1 MAALTNLIERTES
14 IVPVGTINPGQASS
28 AGSGPVT
35 VPVYQVQSFAPDVE
49 AGQLQKLYG
58 TSAMPMFEFA
68 RRVQSGESTFDP
80 SKQFDRE
87 AADVIGSLSD
97 EELLAQGIQPD
108 IKDFLI
114 PTASMATGA
123 VLGTAGKMASAL
135 PGGGTSSEFLGQ
147 IGPAAQS
154 YIPGAGSTLSPGA
167 KALGLSAGEI
177 GVPLSEAGQLI
188 QGGAQV
194 TSAPMKFGG
203 TDYVKMNAAQVNAAQ
218 GTLAAKGTPFVGTGS
233 STIAGPKAA
242 PGMFEAGGFFDKGFT
257 GYTPSAAQ
265 IGIGFGFDLGFNLL
279 SGMKPKEAI
288 KGAAITTAGTAIGT
302 AVGGPIGGFIGGTV
316 AKIFSKGSVVCTE
329 LHEQGEISHSEYRT
343 TNYYT
348 ATMLT
353 PTLVKGYHFWGVPA
367 AEKMKKGKQIKF
379 WKFVYKQW
387 SKHAHYKLGKRKFSL
402 PGFVVAMI
410 VENVS
415 TLIGKIYE
423 ATLEKR
429 TFAHG

>member
-1 MAALTNLIERTES
+1 MAALTNLIERTDS

-97 EELLAQGIQPD
+97 EELAAQGLQPD
-108 IKDFLI
+108 ITDLLI

-123 VLGTAGKMASAL
+123 VLGTAGQMASNL
-135 PGGGTSSEFLGQ
+135 PGGGTTSEFFGQ

-154 YIPGAGSTLSPGA
+154 YVPDIGGSNITVASGVNPKIAATYGLQPGESILRAGDF
-167 KALGLSAGEI
+167 K
-177 GVPLSEAGQLI
+177 
-188 QGGAQV
+188 
-194 TSAPMKFGG
+194 
-203 TDYVKMNAAQVNAAQ
+203 
-218 GTLAAKGTPFVGTGS
+218 TLADTTGLVGTPVSGTTRGLMKVNTQALKS
-233 STIAGPKAA
+233 VQGNTGITSVAERAA
-242 PGMFEAGGFFDKGFT
+242 DPGMFDSGGFFDRGFSR
-257 GYTPSAAQ
+257 YTPSAGQ
-265 IGIGFGFDLGFNLL
+265 IGLTFGVDLGFNLL
-279 SGMKPKEAI
+279 TGMKPKEAI
-288 KGAAITTAGTAIGT
+288 KSAAIGTAGTVIGT

>member
-1 MAALTNLIERTES
+1 MAALTNLIERTGS
-14 IVPVGTINPGQASS
+14 IVPVGTVNPGQESS
-28 AGSGPVT
+28 SGPVT
-35 VPVYQVQSFAPDVE
+35 VPVYQVQSFAPQVE
-49 AGQLQKLYG
+49 TGQLQKLYG

-97 EELLAQGIQPD
+97 EELAAQGLEPD
-108 IKDFLI
+108 LIKDILI
-114 PTASMATGA
+114 PTASTATGA
-123 VLGTAGKMASAL
+123 VLGTAGRMASAL

-147 IGPAAQS
+147 IGPAAKS

-167 KALGLSAGEI
+167 EALGLKAGEI
-177 GVPLSEAGQLI
+177 GVPLSDANQLM
-188 QGGAQV
+188 QGGAKV

-203 TDYVKMNAAQVNAAQ
+203 TNYVKMNAAEVNAAQ
-218 GTLAAKGTPFVGTGS
+218 GTLAAKGTPFAGTGGS
-233 STIAGPKAA
+233 VSGPPVE
-242 PGMFEAGGFFDKGFT
+242 PGFFDAGGFFDKGFT
-257 GYTPSAAQ
+257 GYTPSFAQ
-265 IGIGFGFDLGFNLL
+265 VGVGFGLDLGFNLL
-279 SGMKPKEAI
+279 SGMKPKEAV
-288 KGAAITTAGTAIGT
+288 KSAAITTAGTAIGT
-302 AVGGPIGGFIGGTV
+302 AVAGPIGGFVGGTI
-316 AKIFSKGSVVCTE
+316 AKVISGGSVVCTE

-402 PGFVVAMI
+402 SGFVVAKSL
-410 VENVS
+410 ETAS
-415 TLIGKIYE
+415 LLIGKIYE

-429 TFAHG
+429 IFAHG